1 MLKVIF
7 YVHISLARRKFL
19 TDYLRCVTTSAP
31 CKGQYQSGDF
41 KQQQDSYN
49 DSS

>member
-1 MLKVIF
+1 MYI
-7 YVHISLARRKFL
+7 LAWLDENFL

-31 CKGQYQSGDF
+31 CKGQYQSGNF

-49 DSS
+49 DKP